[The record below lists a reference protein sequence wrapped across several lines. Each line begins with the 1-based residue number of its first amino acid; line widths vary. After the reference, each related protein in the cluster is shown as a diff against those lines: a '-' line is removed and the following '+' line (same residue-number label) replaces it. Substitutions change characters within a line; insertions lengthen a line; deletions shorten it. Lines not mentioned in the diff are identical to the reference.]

1 MTRTST
7 LTELLARDLRYATA
21 GYETDYDIESL
32 AEELRSARCDDTH
45 GYGGITVEEIE
56 SIANLYGRTP
66 IVSDVYVTDP
76 DAAELIEEIREA
88 AEKRCAEINEPGWLM
103 LTPGFAPGL
112 RGEVDRI
119 VHHLKEVAAEN
130 VGMPRRGLCFAL
142 SEAVGGICD
151 AYFSEQDRCK
161 DQTGCTNFI
170 LGRRIEVVKAFIAA
184 FIYDID
190 RKHGF

>member
-1 MTRTST
+1 MTRT
-7 LTELLARDLRYATA
+7 LAELLERDLRYATA

-32 AEELRSARCDDTH
+32 AEELLDGREDIH

-56 SIANLYGRTP
+56 SIANLYDRLP
-66 IVSDVYVTDP
+66 FVSDVYVTDP

-88 AEKRCAEINEPGWLM
+88 AEKHCAEINEPGGLM

-112 RGEVDRI
+112 RGEFDRI
-119 VHHLKEVAAEN
+119 MHSLKEVAAEN
-130 VGMPRRGLCFAL
+130 SGMSTKELRFAL
-142 SEAVGGICD
+142 SRTVGDIFD
-151 AYFSEQDRCK
+151 AYWAEQDRRK
-161 DQTGCTNFI
+161 EQTGCTNFI